1 MIQPISHLLGYPI
14 NVRLFGL
21 FVFSI
26 ICRAYHTS
34 FLRFTSRVI
43 VLCGARCWV
52 SGWRGCVRVC
62 MGCVCVCLMPS
73 TQILFLYGQAAAIY
87 SRLHGPLIPSL
98 PPSQPSL
105 PHTVLPF
112 SPALR
117 HFFPSPNKLLFSS
130 YNTCSPTCLSCPTQC
145 PPYPDP
151 YLKST
156 VSINCCGPS

>member
-1 MIQPISHLLGYPI
+1 M
-14 NVRLFGL
+14 
-21 FVFSI
+21 
-26 ICRAYHTS
+26 
-34 FLRFTSRVI
+34 
-43 VLCGARCWV
+43 
-52 SGWRGCVRVC
+52 SGWRVCACVC

-112 SPALR
+112 SPAPR

-130 YNTCSPTCLSCPTQC
+130 YNTCLPTCLSCPTHC
-145 PPYPDP
+145 PPYPDL

-156 VSINCCGPS
+156 VSINRYGQILRVADSSKQLQIIIAYRGNSLLSGRVWRNQ